1 MEVCNKC
8 YAIKNISSFT
18 ATIPVGQGED
28 AVEGPALLCPK
39 HFSDLGDEDA
49 TNQKKRRLMN
59 QLRT

>member
-49 TNQKKRRLMN
+49 TNQKKGD
-59 QLRT
+59 Q